1 VRSLTAAFL
10 FGRIGIKK
18 IALPRT
24 LTSWGV
30 YRLHPG
36 PPDGRQPRPTGAPTE
51 GYTHHEV
58 IATRVGRPAGRP
70 EEAGSFTIVTM
81 TTPAFLFP
89 GQGSQTVGMGRDLY
103 DNFPAARAIF
113 DEADEA
119 LGFALS
125 KLIFEGPEEQLKLT
139 EHTQPAILTVSVAAA
154 RVLAERGIRP
164 AFAAGHSLGE
174 YSAHVVAGT
183 LSFSDAVRT
192 VRARGR
198 YMQQAVP
205 TGEGAMA
212 AILGL
217 SASLISDICEQVSDD
232 LTPLPTHPLVKDF
245 SPNSAVVSAA
255 NLNSPDQTVISG
267 ATAAVERV
275 VELCKQAGAKRT
287 VMLPVS
293 APFHCAL
300 MQPAQ
305 DALAADLKAL
315 SFADPGIPVAA
326 NIDATL
332 TTTGAAARE
341 ALIHQVTGAVRWVDC
356 IHLLVAQGVTHFIEV
371 GPGRVLTGLMRQ
383 IDRSQKALNVEDS
396 TSLEKTLTALTL

>member
-1 VRSLTAAFL
+1 MT
-10 FGRIGIKK
+10 K
-18 IALPRT
+18 I
-24 LTSWGV
+24 
-30 YRLHPG
+30 
-36 PPDGRQPRPTGAPTE
+36 
-51 GYTHHEV
+51 
-58 IATRVGRPAGRP
+58 
-70 EEAGSFTIVTM
+70 
-81 TTPAFLFP
+81 AFLFP

-103 DNFPAARAIF
+103 DNFPVARAVF

-154 RVLAERGIRP
+154 RVMAERGIQP
-164 AFAAGHSLGE
+164 GFAAGHSLGE

-183 LSFSDAVRT
+183 LSFSDAVRS

-205 TGEGAMA
+205 AGQGAMA

-232 LTPLPTHPLVKDF
+232 LTPLPTHPWAKSF
-245 SPNSAVVSAA
+245 SPNSAVVSPA

-275 VELCKQAGAKRT
+275 AELCKKAGAKRT

-305 DALAADLKAL
+305 DALAADLKEL
-315 SFADPGIPVAA
+315 PFADPVIPVAA

-341 ALIHQVTGAVRWVDC
+341 ALIQQVTGAVRWVDC
-356 IHLLVAQGVTHFIEV
+356 VHLLLARGATHLIEV
-371 GPGRVLTGLMRQ
+371 GPGRVLTALMRQ
-383 IDRSQKALNVEDS
+383 IDRNQKALNVEDS
-396 TSLEKTLTALTL
+396 ASLENTLAAL

>member
-1 VRSLTAAFL
+1 
-10 FGRIGIKK
+10 
-18 IALPRT
+18 
-24 LTSWGV
+24 
-30 YRLHPG
+30 
-36 PPDGRQPRPTGAPTE
+36 
-51 GYTHHEV
+51 
-58 IATRVGRPAGRP
+58 
-70 EEAGSFTIVTM
+70 M
-81 TTPAFLFP
+81 TKPAFLFP

-103 DNFPAARAIF
+103 DNFPTARAVF
-113 DEADEA
+113 EEADEA
-119 LGFALS
+119 LGFPLS
-125 KLIFEGPEEQLKLT
+125 KLIFDGPEEQLKLT

-154 RVLAERGIRP
+154 RVLAERGVQP

-183 LSFSDAVRT
+183 LSFRDAVRA
-192 VRARGR
+192 VRARGQ

-205 TGEGAMA
+205 AGEGAMA

-217 SASLISDICEQVSDD
+217 SASLISDICEQVGDD
-232 LTPLPTHPLVKDF
+232 LTPLPTNPLAKSF
-245 SPNSAVVSAA
+245 SPNSAVVSPA

-267 ATAAVERV
+267 ATAAVERAAD
-275 VELCKQAGAKRT
+275 LCKQAGAKRT

-305 DALAADLKAL
+305 DALAADLNAL

-326 NIDATL
+326 NIDATR

-356 IHLLVAQGVTHFIEV
+356 IQLLVAQGATYFIEV

-383 IDRSQKALNVEDS
+383 IDRNQKALNVEDS
-396 TSLEKTLTALTL
+396 ASLEKTLAALTV